1 MKNIKLFIAILFTVL
16 IASCSSDSDNNS
28 NSNIEISPPSWIQGT
43 WLESIDPD
51 IGWKFTSNDIISI
64 IGGVEMSQKEQLE
77 LGANNGQDVSV
88 NEDSSDNYYSVQL
101 NYPAGNTVN
110 YYFEKLS
117 DTQITLSP
125 AIYTFQ

>member
-1 MKNIKLFIAILFTVL
+1 MKQKTLFIALIFSIIL
-16 IASCSSDSDNNS
+16 ISCSSDSDSNS
-28 NSNIEISPPSWIQGT
+28 NSSIQISPPSWIQAT
-43 WLESIDPD
+43 WLESVDPD

-88 NEDSSDNYYSVQL
+88 NEDSSDDYYSVQL

-117 DTQITLSP
+117 ETQITLSS
-125 AIYTFQ
+125 AIYTKQ